1 MSTDT
6 LDAAGSAPAA
16 VETPV
21 AASVAC
27 CGSKWR
33 TGFQV
38 PLLLFA
44 AGGLGFAGHQISQS
58 PDFQELLTGQPAT
71 PACSSYSG
79 GHCCPSQLAAQ
90 ASAAA
95 EGCCASAMAHSQA
108 CAMAGVVAESVDEAA
123 GVSALTPANLASE
136 ETDIGAPA
144 TLETL

>member
-1 MSTDT
+1 MSTDS
-6 LDAAGSAPAA
+6 LNAAGSAPVA

-21 AASVAC
+21 AASIAC

-58 PDFQELLTGQPAT
+58 PDFQELLTGQP
-71 PACSSYSG
+71 PASSCSFSK
-79 GHCCPSQLAAQ
+79 GHCPSHMLTAEAN
-90 ASAAA
+90 SAA

-108 CAMAGVVAESVDEAA
+108 CAMADVVAESVDEAA